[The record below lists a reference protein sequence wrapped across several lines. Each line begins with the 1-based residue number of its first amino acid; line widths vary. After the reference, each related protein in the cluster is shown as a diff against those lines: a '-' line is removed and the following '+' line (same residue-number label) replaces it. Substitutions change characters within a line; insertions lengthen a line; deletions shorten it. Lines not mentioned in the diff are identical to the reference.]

1 MGIADFGIM
10 ALHPLIGI
18 DTVENPSIAIAASR
32 AGGIGIF
39 DVEFLEKADAA
50 TGIANLL
57 SRAAGCRVG
66 IRCGIDQIADF
77 SDSIEQLGSGTER
90 RNIVVLCRSTG
101 SFTRGPLTQAVSFL
115 HLHNLDVF
123 CEVVSVAEAQLA
135 EIVGADSIIVKGN
148 ESAGRV
154 GEETGAILLQRC
166 SRVTS
171 RPLWLQGGVGLHSA
185 AAAYA
190 CGAKG
195 VVLDSQLW
203 LTRES
208 PLGPVDRDLVSR
220 TDGTETLCLPCG
232 KPEQYRVRL
241 KTGSVYA
248 TALQQR
254 VEQMLSDSTSG
265 TGETNQIYK
274 TIFHAV
280 KSSLQETGASMP
292 VLPLGQD
299 CAFASTFARKFASVA
314 AVFSA
319 IRTSVTESCR
329 IAGELKPFA
338 EAAPLAVSNNTRYPL
353 LQGAMTR
360 VSDTAEFADA
370 VASNGALPFLAL
382 ALMRGAEVETLL
394 KSTSEKL
401 AGKSWGVGMLGFVPH
416 QLRQE
421 QTAVI
426 EKFRP
431 PFALIAGGRP
441 DQAAELEKCGI
452 RTYLHVPSPLLLDS
466 FIESGSRRFIFE
478 GRECGGHVGPRSS
491 FVLWEQMI
499 DVVVNAVKNT
509 NDAASFDI
517 VFAGGIHDDLS
528 AAMTAALAAPL
539 AKLGVK
545 LGLLMGTAYLFTEE
559 AVATGAICNTF
570 QDAALKCTETV
581 LLETGP
587 GHAIRCLESPYKNTF
602 DETRRKLE
610 EEGRGKNEVRQELEL
625 MNLGRLRTAS
635 KGVARAES
643 GSGLIPVPEEKQWND
658 GMYMIGQVAAMHD
671 KRTTIGALHETV
683 CSGSS
688 SLLEKFTAVES
699 PHVVVGKSG
708 GEPIAIVGMS
718 CMFPKANDL
727 ESFWENILNKVDTI
741 EEVPAYQWDVNKL
754 YDKDPFARDKIS
766 SKWGGFLQDI
776 PFDPSLYGIPPS
788 SLASID
794 PMQLMI
800 LEVTRGAIA
809 DAGYDVRAFD
819 RERTSVILA
828 NAGHGPITAF
838 YSLRSMLDWTLADMP
853 AEYRKVIEQRLPE
866 WTEDSFPGY
875 LGNVVAGRVANR
887 FDLGGVNYC
896 VDAACGSSLAA
907 LHSAVRELRAGTSDY
922 VLLASTDTHN
932 QPGDYLSFSKTHALS
947 PRGRC
952 RTFDASADGIVISEG
967 LAVLMLKRL
976 SDAERDGDRIYAV
989 VKGVGG
995 SSDGRDLSLTAPRP
1009 GGQVLAL
1016 KRAYSDAGVSP
1027 DSVEL
1032 VEAHGT
1038 GTVAG
1043 DKAEVE
1049 ALTTVFGAAGAQTR
1063 SCAIGSV
1070 KTMIGHTKCSAGL
1083 ASMIKIAKSLYHKVL
1098 PPTLGVETPNP
1109 ACKFDS
1115 SPFYINTEPRPW
1127 IHSGESPFP
1136 RRAGISAFGFGG
1148 TNFHAV
1154 MEEYTGVPLR
1164 RQESAFAQFPCE
1176 LFVLRAT
1183 SRETLLKYVAA
1194 LTAATVAA
1202 QKSNTRPCGPA
1213 GDANRVSLAELA
1225 YRTFIKNQA
1234 SSQRGNF
1241 VLSIVATSLD
1251 DLQTKLEQ
1259 AKSVVAD
1266 SGKDSMRDPRGVYFS
1281 AAERDCQPKVAF
1293 LFPGQG
1299 SQQVNML
1306 RDLSL
1311 VFKDI
1316 RETFERADK
1325 HLCDRLTRRLSDYVF
1340 PPSGFKDEE
1349 RAAQQQALTETSI
1362 AQPAVAAAGLASW
1375 RLLSSFGIKPIALA
1389 GHSFGEYIA
1398 LAASGSLSERD
1409 ILRIAE
1415 RRGAILSG
1423 ANQACAGTMGAVA
1436 ASAEQ
1441 LQKLLH
1447 EMPGITLANIN
1458 SPSQCII
1465 SGEDAAVK
1473 NAVTRLAQHGLKA
1486 RPIAVSAAFHSPL
1499 MEPVKADLFAELTLL
1514 DFGPTEIPVYS
1525 NTTSEVYPEDSEEFA
1540 ALLARHLV
1548 EPVQFQN
1555 EIERMHSDGIEVF
1568 VECGPGSVLSG
1579 LVNDIL
1585 TDRPHITVSIDRHGR
1600 HGVLQLLHTLATL
1613 AAAGVELDLQR
1624 LYAHRFDGRTIN
1636 QDTVGGASHKK
1647 RLHFMVNSAQI
1658 RRFDPETGHVHP
1670 GPVRVPTDQEVST
1683 RKQRDS
1689 MPTSSKILDNGA
1701 LPQAAASTS
1710 SNRAS
1715 STTPVSALNTISNPA
1730 AGVAR
1735 NTNPPTATAT
1745 SRSADTPVTR
1755 QPAVDVRGASPVRG
1769 PSPVKLATG
1778 RDSMMI
1784 EFQNSLLEMTNN
1796 FLQTQERVMMA
1807 YLGANQGTI
1816 ADPGHQPIVTQVPQ
1830 IGSQDQDR
1838 SSTAHTRNA
1847 GTQPA
1852 PTRPQTLSA
1861 PVQSSANHQQNG
1873 NGNGNG
1879 NHKDA
1884 LSSRE
1889 LQQQISTTLSR
1900 PTSNVEKQL
1909 SDQTTVGMSLPR
1921 AEAALDPEFL
1931 INALINIVSERTG
1944 YPPEMLDP
1952 ALDLEAD
1959 LGIDSIKRVE
1969 ILNNFRKLLP
1979 EARQQSLESGIE
1991 KLAATKTLQGIMEW
2005 IKNDLVSSSGLVAE
2019 NSSSASPASSPKANG
2034 ASTQK
2039 RTTYVARGIA
2049 KIQPLQGLTERIS
2062 SGRCLIISRSGEQ
2075 LQVITRIFTA
2085 AGVQVVALLDEAAAN
2100 KTSDKAVTAVDLT
2113 NLDVVSEAVSMLSKD
2128 APVNHVL
2135 YIADSADHAD
2145 IVQAKR
2151 SVLGLF
2157 VVSKALNSVMS
2168 ADHRW
2173 NFIASTA
2180 GEGSFGLEAG
2190 MTQPVLGGI
2199 AGIMKTTAREWPLV
2213 KSRAIEFASDIAVDR
2228 RADWLLKEFAAKD
2241 DCTEVCYTRDL
2252 RAGIEVVPSALDT
2265 SENANGKGADLR
2277 TLNLDRSSVVLV
2289 TGGAR
2294 GITCDLAY
2302 ALAVDYKPTIV
2313 IVGRGERPKNP
2324 EPAWAANLSTAS
2336 ELKAAIMAD
2345 LRASGKP
2352 ISVPA
2357 VEAVYRGLLK
2367 EREMRSNLERLERSG
2382 ATIHYYALDVRKES
2396 DLAELIDRLY
2406 DMFGRI
2412 DAVIHGA
2419 GIIED
2424 AYIKDK
2430 SPESFERVFS
2440 TKVDSALVL
2449 SRKLQLDSL
2458 KYLILL
2464 SSVVGRTGNAGQA
2477 DYVAANEV
2485 LNKLAGKLQRES
2497 AARVVSIGWGPW
2509 RGGMARPEL
2518 EAVFAT
2524 YGWAMI
2530 EVEDGVRH
2538 FQEELAHGSKENVEI
2553 LLVGKPVTE
2562 TPPVAPKNLNGSGK
2576 STDENGNGNGTVH
2589 TDASASEKVIRS
2601 LVKAATV
2608 KGDVLTGAR
2617 LHGATIIE
2625 RTATVMETR
2634 ISLDPR
2640 IDNYLNDH
2648 TFDGMPV
2655 LPMAVANELFAEA
2668 GANFRAG
2675 YSATVINKL
2684 EIPAGVVF
2692 ESGAKDFVLR
2702 VTADNETKD
2711 GIEVSMTLA
2720 AASNKKRINF
2730 KCSALLTQTGQQAIK
2745 HPILPA
2751 KFKLMT
2757 VEHPLAEMPSF
2768 EFIYRNW
2775 MFHGPL
2781 FQGIDSVDV
2790 FGQNMII
2797 GTVTTSKLSDCI
2809 KIPNVEQ
2816 WTLDPIML
2824 DSVMQLAGVWARQYL
2839 GITALPTG
2847 FKKLTRVAPS
2857 VGDTFRAIV
2866 AIPSELVNELNC
2878 DLAIYDGVTGN
2889 MVLLMEGLN
2898 GVGNKNLNRLSAGQ
2912 NQKRLRSIRK

>member
-1 MGIADFGIM
+1 MEIADFGIM
-10 ALHPLIGI
+10 ALHPFIGI

-39 DVEFLEKADAA
+39 DVEFLEKVAA
-50 TGIANLL
+50 AAGIANIL
-57 SRAAGCRVG
+57 SRAGGGRVG
-66 IRCGIDQIADF
+66 IRCGIQQIETF
-77 SDSIEQLGSGTER
+77 SDSIEQLGRGPKR
-90 RNIVVLCRSTG
+90 RNIVVLCAGTT
-101 SFTRGPLTQAVSFL
+101 SFTREELTRAVSFL

-135 EIVGADSIIVKGN
+135 ESAGADSVIVKGN
-148 ESAGRV
+148 DSAGRV

-166 SRVTS
+166 SHLIGC
-171 RPLWLQGGVGLHSA
+171 PLWLQGGVGLHSA

-190 CGAKG
+190 GGARG

-208 PLGPVDRDLVSR
+208 PLGPVDRDLFGR
-220 TDGTETLCLPCG
+220 MDGTETVCLPCG
-232 KPEQYRVRL
+232 NREQYRVRL
-241 KTGSVYA
+241 KTGSAYA
-248 TALQQR
+248 IALQQR
-254 VEQMLSDSTSG
+254 VEQMVANSTSVMP
-265 TGETNQIYK
+265 GETNQVFK
-274 TIFHAV
+274 TIGDAI
-280 KSSLQETGASMP
+280 KSTWQETGAAMP

-299 CAFASTFARKFASVA
+299 SAFASTFARQYASVA
-314 AVFSA
+314 AVISA
-319 IRTSVTESCR
+319 IRNSVEESCR
-329 IAGELKPFA
+329 LAGELKPFA
-338 EAAPLAVSNNTRYPL
+338 EGAPLAVSNNTRYPL

-360 VSDTAEFADA
+360 VSDTSEFADA
-370 VASNGALPFLAL
+370 VASNGGLPFLAL
-382 ALMRGAEVETLL
+382 ALMRGSEVEALMR
-394 KSTSEKL
+394 STAEKL

-426 EKFRP
+426 EKIRP

-452 RTYLHVPSPLLLDS
+452 RTYLHVPSPLLLES

-499 DVVVNAVKNT
+499 DVVVNAVKKT
-509 NDAASFDI
+509 NDAASFEI

-559 AVATGAICNTF
+559 AVSTGAICNTF

-643 GSGLIPVPEEKQWND
+643 GSGLVPVPEEKQWND

-671 KRTTIGALHETV
+671 KRTTIGALHQTV

-688 SLLEKFTAVES
+688 SLLEKFTVKEA
-699 PHVVVGKSG
+699 PQVVVGDSG
-708 GEPIAIVGMS
+708 GEAIAIVGMS

-754 YDKDPFARDKIS
+754 YDKNPFARDKIA

-853 AEYRKVIEQRLPE
+853 ADYRRVIEQRLPE

-989 VKGVGG
+989 IKGVGG

-1009 GGQVLAL
+1009 GGQMLAL

-1049 ALTTVFGAAGAQTR
+1049 ALTTVFGAAGAQNR

-1083 ASMIKIAKSLYHKVL
+1083 ASMIKVAKSLYHKVL

-1109 ACKFDS
+1109 SCKFDS

-1127 IHSGESPFP
+1127 VHSVASNSP

-1154 MEEYTGVPLR
+1154 LEEYTGVPLR
-1164 RQESAFAQFPCE
+1164 RQESAFMQFPCE
-1176 LFVLRAT
+1176 LFVLRAP
-1183 SRETLLKYVAA
+1183 SREILLKYVAA
-1194 LTAATVAA
+1194 LSTAAVSA
-1202 QKSNTRPCGPA
+1202 QKTNTRPHGPVA
-1213 GDANRVSLAELA
+1213 DANRVSLAELA

-1234 SSQRGNF
+1234 SSQKGQI
-1241 VLSIVATSLD
+1241 VVSIVATSLA
-1251 DLQTKLEQ
+1251 DLQAKLEQ
-1259 AKSVVAD
+1259 VRAVVAD
-1266 SGKDSMRDPRGVYFS
+1266 SGKDSMKDPRGVYFS
-1281 AAERDCQPKVAF
+1281 ATERESRPKVAF

-1299 SQQVNML
+1299 SQQINML

-1311 VFKDI
+1311 VFKDV
-1316 RETFERADK
+1316 RETFEKAD
-1325 HLCDRLTRRLSDYVF
+1325 HNLSDRLTRRLSDYVF
-1340 PPSGFKDEE
+1340 PPSGFTDEK
-1349 RAAQQQALTETSI
+1349 RAEQQHDLTETSI

-1375 RLLSSFGIKPIALA
+1375 RLLSSFGIKPDALA

-1409 ILRIAE
+1409 VLRIAE
-1415 RRGAILSG
+1415 RRGSILSR
-1423 ANQACAGTMGAVA
+1423 ANQDCSGTMAAVA
-1436 ASAEQ
+1436 ASADQ
-1441 LQKLLH
+1441 LQKLMH

-1465 SGEDAAVK
+1465 SGEAKAVK
-1473 NAVTRLAQHGLKA
+1473 NAITRLAQHGLKA

-1499 MEPVKADLFAELTLL
+1499 MEPVKADLFAELTLV
-1514 DFGPTEIPVYS
+1514 DFGAAKTPVYS
-1525 NTTSEVYPEDSEEFA
+1525 NTTTETYPEDTEEFA

-1548 EPVQFQN
+1548 EPVRFQD

-1568 VECGPGSVLSG
+1568 IECGPGSVLTG

-1585 TDRPHITVSIDRHGR
+1585 TDRPHLTVSIDRHGR

-1613 AAAGVELDLQR
+1613 ASAGIELDLQR
-1624 LYAHRFDGRTIN
+1624 LYAHRFDGRSIN
-1636 QDTVGGASHKK
+1636 QDTTGGALHKK

-1670 GPVRVPTDQEVST
+1670 GPVRFPTDQEVSA
-1683 RKQRDS
+1683 RKHMDVL
-1689 MPTSSKILDNGA
+1689 PTSERSADNSA
-1701 LPQAAASTS
+1701 LPQVRPAQTASTSTNSDSGLQTAPVSTLPAAST
-1710 SNRAS
+1710 
-1715 STTPVSALNTISNPA
+1715 PSAGGT
-1730 AGVAR
+1730 R
-1735 NTNPPTATAT
+1735 NTNPPAPTVTNRPAK
-1745 SRSADTPVTR
+1745 TPVTR
-1755 QPAVDVRGASPVRG
+1755 PPADARATSA
-1769 PSPVKLATG
+1769 ATG
-1778 RDSMMI
+1778 RDRMMI
-1784 EFQNSLLEMTNN
+1784 EFQSSLLEMTNN

-1807 YLGANQGTI
+1807 YLGANEANSVAPARVMQS
-1816 ADPGHQPIVTQVPQ
+1816 QVPRIASPDLSPAPEQ
-1830 IGSQDQDR
+1830 PTL
-1838 SSTAHTRNA
+1838 ST
-1847 GTQPA
+1847 GLQPA
-1852 PTRPQTLSA
+1852 QNRPQAVPA
-1861 PVQSSANHQQNG
+1861 PARSLVTPPGYTGNG

-1879 NHKDA
+1879 SHRES
-1884 LSSRE
+1884 LSTRE
-1889 LQQQISTTLSR
+1889 LHQQIATTATG
-1900 PTSNVEKQL
+1900 PV
-1909 SDQTTVGMSLPR
+1909 
-1921 AEAALDPEFL
+1921 AEPALDPEFL
-1931 INALINIVSERTG
+1931 INSLINIVSERTG
-1944 YPPEMLDP
+1944 YPSEMLDP

-1979 EARQQSLESGIE
+1979 DARQQSLESGIE
-1991 KLAATKTLQGIMEW
+1991 KLAATKTLQGIMDW
-2005 IKNDLVSSSGLVAE
+2005 IRTDLVKNTPDPE
-2019 NSSSASPASSPKANG
+2019 NSSSSGSTPAVKVPET
-2034 ASTQK
+2034 STQK
-2039 RTTYVARGIA
+2039 RTSYVARGIA
-2049 KIQPLQGLTERIS
+2049 KLHPLPWLTERIN
-2062 SGRCLIISRSGEQ
+2062 SGRCLIVSRSNEQ
-2075 LQVITRIFTA
+2075 LESITTKFTS
-2085 AGVQVVALLDEAAAN
+2085 AGVQVVTILDEAAGT
-2100 KTSDKAVTAVDLT
+2100 KPSDKSVTVLDLT
-2113 NLDVVSEAVSMLSKD
+2113 NLGAVSDAISTLSKD

-2135 YIADSADHAD
+2135 YIAENEDHTDVA
-2145 IVQAKR
+2145 QAKR

-2157 VVSKALNSVMS
+2157 VVSKALHSVMPP
-2168 ADHRW
+2168 DQRW
-2173 NFIASTA
+2173 NFIAATA
-2180 GEGSFGLEAG
+2180 GEGSFGLESG
-2190 MTQPVLGGI
+2190 MTRPVLGGI

-2213 KSRAIEFASDIAVDR
+2213 KSRAIEFATDIAMER

-2241 DCTEVCYTRDL
+2241 DRTEISYTLDVRS
-2252 RAGIEVVPSALDT
+2252 GIEVIPSALNT
-2265 SENANGKGADLR
+2265 GEHAGENGNGADLR
-2277 TLNLDRSSVVLV
+2277 KLNLDRSSVVLV

-2313 IVGRGERPKNP
+2313 IAGRGERPKNP

-2336 ELKAAIMAD
+2336 DLKAAIMAD
-2345 LRASGKP
+2345 LRATGKA

-2357 VEAVYRGLLK
+2357 VEAVYRSLLK
-2367 EREMRSNLERLERSG
+2367 EREMRSNLERLEKSG

-2396 DLAELIDRLY
+2396 DFAALIDRIY

-2485 LNKLAGKLQRES
+2485 LNKLAGNLQRES

-2518 EAVFAT
+2518 EAIFAT
-2524 YGWAMI
+2524 YGWALI

-2538 FQEELAHGSKENVEI
+2538 FREELAYGSKENVEV
-2553 LLVGKPVTE
+2553 LLVGKPATE
-2562 TPPVAPKNLNGSGK
+2562 TPPDVPKNLNGAGK
-2576 STDENGNGNGTVH
+2576 SIDENGNGNGTGH
-2589 TDASASEKVIRS
+2589 TLGSEKVIRS

-2608 KGDVLTGAR
+2608 KGEALTGAR

-2625 RTATVMETR
+2625 RSSSVMETR

-2640 IDNYLNDH
+2640 IDAYLNDH

-2668 GANFRAG
+2668 GSNFKAG

-2692 ESGAKDFVLR
+2692 ENGAKDFVLR
-2702 VTADNETKD
+2702 VTAEKETKD

-2720 AASNKKRINF
+2720 AGSNKKRINF
-2730 KCSALLTQTGQQAIK
+2730 KCGALLTQAGQQAIK

-2751 KFKLMT
+2751 KFNLMT
-2757 VEHPLAEMPSF
+2757 PEQALAEMPSF

-2781 FQGIDSVDV
+2781 FQGIDSVDA
-2790 FGQNMII
+2790 FGLNMII

-2809 KIPNVEQ
+2809 KIPNVEP

-2857 VGDTFRAIV
+2857 VGDTYRAIV
-2866 AIPSELVNELNC
+2866 AIPAELVNELNC
-2878 DLAIYDGVTGN
+2878 DLAIYDDVTGN

-2912 NQKRLRSIRK
+2912 NQKRLRSSRR